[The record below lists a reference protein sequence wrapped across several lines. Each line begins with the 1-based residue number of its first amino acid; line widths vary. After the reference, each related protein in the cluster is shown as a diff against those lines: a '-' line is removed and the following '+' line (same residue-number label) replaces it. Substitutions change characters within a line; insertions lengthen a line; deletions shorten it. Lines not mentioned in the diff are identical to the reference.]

1 MAKGKKGRKGR
12 ERENVRAC
20 ICNRERETE
29 RERRWEKGR
38 EGERESGEAIEGVT
52 REQNGK
58 YFVSRTRV
66 EGKPAE

>member
-1 MAKGKKGRKGR
+1 MCAH
-12 ERENVRAC
+12 VYV
-20 ICNRERETE
+20 TE
-29 RERRWEKGR
+29 REREIERRR
-38 EGERESGEAIEGVT
+38 EESGEAIEGVT

>member
-1 MAKGKKGRKGR
+1 MWPKERKEGRD
-12 ERENVRAC
+12 EREEMCAHVYV
-20 ICNRERETE
+20 TE
-29 RERRWEKGR
+29 RERDRERKEER